1 MCCIYDSGRLGQ
13 CPVPCRCCRLGAAA
27 ARGACHGSVQAP
39 QGANSTCT
47 ASVGA
52 LLNTDSLLAC
62 VCVGVC
68 FVPFQNFKSMV
79 LGLSGHA
86 IIERA
91 VAFPDG
97 EDALQKIYDDPV
109 GLERIRAFS
118 LSGSVNSWDGNGA
131 DWGAGPPTSAASSIA
146 SLATWRGRA
155 SFTGASPTSR
165 GSAASPRHRRTSS
178 NTSVGVGAGGGAGG
192 GAGVGART
200 PPMSPGSARRR
211 AWDAVATA
219 TATNTTTTAKPPQ
232 SYETPTRDRRQ
243 AASRASPASPPPVST
258 HLPTRVHK
266 PGKASEH
273 TWRSLGRRTAHHR
286 PLVPYKVNTAHVSV
300 QYPVQCKDYMV
311 WRSVCRYRAH
321 RPRLNNGTCTTN
333 TGIRSEGARRGIY
346 LGDSPTV
353 LAVLRAA
360 STGDR
365 L

>member
-1 MCCIYDSGRLGQ
+1 MILDGWDNVLFR
-13 CPVPCRCCRLGAAA
+13 VGAA
-27 ARGACHGSVQAP
+27 VL
-39 QGANSTCT
+39 
-47 ASVGA
+47 A
-52 LLNTDSLLAC
+52 LLQHEVLAMDQFKLLKVPTLPAQPLWVLCSTLTAC
-62 VCVGVC
+62 WRVCGCVV
-68 FVPFQNFKSMV
+68 VPFQNFKSMV

-165 GSAASPRHRRTSS
+165 GSAASPRHRRTGS
-178 NTSVGVGAGGGAGG
+178 NTSVGAGGGAGG

-219 TATNTTTTAKPPQ
+219 TNTNTTTTAKPSQ

-266 PGKASEH
+266 PDKASEH

-286 PLVPYKVNTAHVSV
+286 PLVPYKFNTAHVSV

-311 WRSVCRYRAH
+311 WHSVRRYRIH

-333 TGIRSEGARRGIY
+333 TGIRSEGARRGFNM
-346 LGDSPTV
+346 GDSPTV